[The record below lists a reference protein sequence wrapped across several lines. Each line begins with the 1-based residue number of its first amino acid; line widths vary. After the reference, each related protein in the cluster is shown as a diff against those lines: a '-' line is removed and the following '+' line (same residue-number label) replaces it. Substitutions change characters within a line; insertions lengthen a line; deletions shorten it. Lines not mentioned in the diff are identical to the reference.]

1 VTGDS
6 SSISALAH
14 YIRVLRRR
22 AWVVVLVVALA
33 TAAAVLL
40 SLREQRLYRASAA
53 VFLSRQ
59 DLAAS
64 LANVQP
70 AAADPAREAETQA
83 DLARTP
89 AVAEQTLQEAKLH
102 DRTPEQLLESSS
114 VVTAPNADLLTF
126 SVTDPKPRIAAVL
139 ATTYARAYTD
149 YRRAIDTDSLVRA
162 RREVEQRIAELRR
175 LGDRTSPLYA
185 NLAEKD
191 QQLRTLEVLQ
201 QSNALLVRSAGE
213 AHQIQPRPVRNG
225 ILGGVLGLMVG
236 LGLAFLLDALNTS
249 VRSISEVE
257 DRLEIPLL
265 GRLPEPSRRLRTR
278 NQLAM
283 LAQPHAP
290 EAESVRILATNL
302 EFVNLDRGART
313 IMLTSALRDEG
324 KSTTAA
330 NLAIA
335 LARGG
340 KRVVLVDLD
349 LRRPVLDSYFDLTD
363 CPGLTHVMLGR
374 TDLEEALAPIPVVD
388 EGESNAALNGS
399 ISGLLEVLPAGL
411 LPPNPAEFARSH
423 VLDKILARL
432 QERADIV
439 LIDAPPLIGLSDAR
453 TISAKVDGLIVIAR
467 LSTLKRAILD
477 ELRRALEGAPTVKLG
492 FVLTGV
498 STEEA
503 YGYGY
508 ASDYGIV
515 APERELEPVR

>member
-1 VTGDS
+1 
-6 SSISALAH
+6 
-14 YIRVLRRR
+14 
-22 AWVVVLVVALA
+22 VVLLVVSLA

-53 VFLSRQ
+53 VFLSGQ

-70 AAADPAREAETQA
+70 AAADPAREAATQA

-89 AVAEQTLQEAKLH
+89 AVAAQTLREARLS
-102 DRTPEQLLESSS
+102 DRTPDQLLRNSS
-114 VVTAPNADLLTF
+114 VDTATNADLLTF
-126 SVTDPKPRIAAVL
+126 SVTDPKPRVAALL
-139 ATTYARAYTD
+139 ATTYARAYTA
-149 YRRAIDTDSLVRA
+149 YRRSIDTDSLVRA
-162 RREVEQRIAELRR
+162 RQEVEQRIAELQRA
-175 LGDRTSPLYA
+175 GDRTSPVYA
-185 NLAEKD
+185 NLVAKD

-201 QSNALLVRSAGE
+201 QSNALLVRSAGQ

-249 VRSISEVE
+249 VRSLSEVE

-283 LAQPHAP
+283 LAEPHSP
-290 EAESVRILATNL
+290 EAETVRILATNL
-302 EFVNLDRGART
+302 EFVNLDREACT

-330 NLAIA
+330 NLAVA

-349 LRRPVLDSYFDLTD
+349 LRRPVLDTYFGLTD
-363 CPGLTHVMLGR
+363 MPGLTHVMLGR
-374 TDLEEALAPIPVVD
+374 ADLEEVLTPIPIVD
-388 EGESNAALNGS
+388 EGDSNVTLNGS

-423 VLDKILARL
+423 ALNKILACL
-432 QERADIV
+432 QERADVV

-498 STEEA
+498 SAEEA
-503 YGYGY
+503 YGYSY
-508 ASDYGIV
+508 AYDYGIDDS
-515 APERELEPVR
+515 ERELQPVR